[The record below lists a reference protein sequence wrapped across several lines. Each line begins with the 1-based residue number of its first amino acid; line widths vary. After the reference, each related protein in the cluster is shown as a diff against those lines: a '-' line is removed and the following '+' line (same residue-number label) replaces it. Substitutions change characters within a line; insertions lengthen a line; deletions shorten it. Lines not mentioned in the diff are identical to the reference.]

1 MKLLVKESIKIRTI
15 CMIKKIEGKFSSSI
29 NIKLTSRRR
38 SKIVRPSRSS
48 SINNRRTTSIRAI
61 KKKRKQQVGLIGLY

>member
-15 CMIKKIEGKFSSSI
+15 CMIKKIEGKFSTSI

-38 SKIVRPSRSS
+38 SKIVTLSRNS
-48 SINNRRTTSIRAI
+48 SININRTTNTKAI
-61 KKKRKQQVGLIGLY
+61 KKKRKQQIGLNGLY